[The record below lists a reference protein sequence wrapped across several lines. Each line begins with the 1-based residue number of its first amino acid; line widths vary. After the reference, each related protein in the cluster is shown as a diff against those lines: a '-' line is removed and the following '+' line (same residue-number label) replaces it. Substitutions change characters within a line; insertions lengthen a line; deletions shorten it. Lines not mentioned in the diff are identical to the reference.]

1 MAVTPEGK
9 VKTAIKKI
17 LKNSGAYFAMP
28 STGGYG
34 SSGTPDFLVC
44 YKGKFIG
51 IEAKTRGNLPTLLQT
66 KNLVEI
72 EYAGGLAIVINEDN
86 IDQLERIFSE

>member
-1 MAVTPEGK
+1 MSITPEGK
-9 VKTAIKKI
+9 VKISIKKI
-17 LKNSGAYFAMP
+17 LRNSGAYFSMP
-28 STGGYG
+28 FTGGYG

-51 IEAKTRGNLPTLLQT
+51 IEAKTRGNKPTQLQL
-66 KNLVEI
+66 KNLTEI